1 MIYHIQ
7 GCVINTEQR
16 TLEQAG
22 RVTRLTPKLFRLL
35 LLFIESRGQVVTK
48 HSIVRQ
54 VWQGQLVCE
63 TTVYKLVQRL
73 RTLLGDDGDAQ
84 AVIQTVH
91 GEGYLMLSKHH
102 KAGLWFRLQQV
113 LWRQAG

>member
-7 GCVINTEQR
+7 GCVINTERR

-22 RVTRLTPKLFRLL
+22 QRTRLTPKLFRLL
-35 LLFIESRGQVVTK
+35 LLFIESGGQVVTK
-48 HSIVRQ
+48 HSIVKH

-84 AVIQTVH
+84 TVIQTIH
-91 GEGYLMLSKHH
+91 GEGYLMSAKQH
-102 KAGLWFRLQQV
+102 KTGLWTRLQQV